1 MDMDNVSKM
10 LKEARLAKGLSLEEA
25 EAATSIRKL
34 YLDAVEEG
42 EFDKIPGDVF
52 TKGIIRTYGN
62 FLGLNG
68 PDLVNIYKA
77 QNSGLTK
84 EAVAPKPI
92 RMVEKSQYFSPDK
105 AGKGILRQL
114 AELYC
119 GIGFGYCCCR
129 RHSLVYEYRFFA
141 ESGIGTAAVENSM
154 PAEEK
159 AAPKPVYDGVNLAL
173 KCVTDRC
180 WMEVTADGEIVF
192 SGIMEAGQQQ
202 SFKAKENISVHYG
215 NIGAMEITVNGET
228 LPKDPEVGS
237 VVRTY
242 KKVILEGFH
251 KQ

>member
-92 RMVEKSQYFSPDK
+92 RMVEKSVFL
-105 AGKGILRQL
+105 LR
-114 AELYC
+114 
-119 GIGFGYCCCR
+119 
-129 RHSLVYEYRFFA
+129 
-141 ESGIGTAAVENSM
+141 
-154 PAEEK
+154 
-159 AAPKPVYDGVNLAL
+159 
-173 KCVTDRC
+173 
-180 WMEVTADGEIVF
+180 
-192 SGIMEAGQQQ
+192 
-202 SFKAKENISVHYG
+202 
-215 NIGAMEITVNGET
+215 
-228 LPKDPEVGS
+228 
-237 VVRTY
+237 
-242 KKVILEGFH
+242 
-251 KQ
+251 

>member
-92 RMVEKSQYFSPDK
+92 RMVEKISISPHIKPERVSSGNWLSYIVVLALVIVVAAGGKAWFMNTDSSQN
-105 AGKGILRQL
+105 
-114 AELYC
+114 
-119 GIGFGYCCCR
+119 
-129 RHSLVYEYRFFA
+129 LVSEP
-141 ESGIGTAAVENSM
+141 AAVENSM

-159 AAPKPVYDGVNLAL
+159 AAPKPAYDGVNLAL
-173 KCVTDRC
+173 KCVNDRC

-242 KKVILEGFH
+242 KK
-251 KQ
+251 

>member
-68 PDLVNIYKA
+68 LDLVNIYKA

-92 RMVEKSQYFSPDK
+92 RMVEKIQYSPQISR
-105 AGKGILRQL
+105 KGYHRQL

-119 GIGFGYCCCR
+119 GIGFGYC
-129 RHSLVYEYRFFA
+129 VA
-141 ESGIGTAAVENSM
+141 GGIAWFMNTDSSQNLISEPAAVENSM

-159 AAPKPVYDGVNLAL
+159 AAPKPVYDGV
-173 KCVTDRC
+173 
-180 WMEVTADGEIVF
+180 
-192 SGIMEAGQQQ
+192 
-202 SFKAKENISVHYG
+202 
-215 NIGAMEITVNGET
+215 T
-228 LPKDPEVGS
+228 L
-237 VVRTY
+237 
-242 KKVILEGFH
+242 L
-251 KQ
+251 